1 MKAGLERR
9 NADRLSGLS
18 AISSEISV
26 IILLAVTIVVA
37 ILVYLLALA
46 VL

>member
-1 MKAGLERR
+1 MTVGPTGIPLRDSAKE
-9 NADRLSGLS
+9 

-26 IILLAVTIVVA
+26 VVLLAVTIVVA